1 MMFEIPRKLGAKPFF
16 VAIRDEGEGFVRCAR
31 NPYHRFKLYPPLVV
45 MLVPGGCPYTR
56 RFTVQFFR
64 AVFVCVDNNVKR
76 TAPHRAAP

>member
-45 MLVPGGCPYTR
+45 MLVPGRLSVYQAFHG
-56 RFTVQFFR
+56 
-64 AVFVCVDNNVKR
+64 AVFSCGICVR
-76 TAPHRAAP
+76 